1 MIILFAI
8 TSIIYLWM
16 VGHDLI
22 KYKEIKN
29 ITLVYGLLNITLG
42 IITLWQMTK

>member
-16 VGHDLI
+16 VGHNLI

-29 ITLVYGLLNITLG
+29 ITLQHICGILLMFRVLEI
-42 IITLWQMTK
+42 Q